1 MGRHPSR
8 DTKEV
13 PYAWIGSVAG
23 KQRIVAALHMGDY
36 INMKS
41 AIYVWEEQEG
51 RMDSLWQSEALGT
64 DGITAMMLRDLNKD
78 GKPEILVNYTNDYL
92 IWGQFFK
99 IFEP

>member
-1 MGRHPSR
+1 
-8 DTKEV
+8 
-13 PYAWIGSVAG
+13 
-23 KQRIVAALHMGDY
+23 MGDY